1 MNSQADTGGGAAAPS
16 ASGPAAAAPR
26 ATPAGEI
33 DFYVDFTSP
42 YSYLAAE
49 EIGAIGTRYGH
60 RVNWIP
66 VMLGVLFK
74 RTGGIALTSQHPW
87 KSAYFIA
94 DFARSAEFAGV
105 PFRMP
110 ADFPQ
115 ASQNAARALI
125 WLQQTTPERALPFAL
140 GVFRLLFVE
149 DGHINDVDALARIAG
164 ALGIDEAG
172 MRDAV
177 QDPAIKAAL
186 AANIEDAAARR
197 VFGAPTFFI
206 GTEQFWG
213 NDRLAHVEERLRRLA
228 GGRSHKVLLDA
239 ANRRIRTR
247 TIDEARAVHGTPG
260 VVFVDLRDPREL
272 ERDGMIEGA
281 VHAPRGMLEFWI
293 DPASPYYRE
302 VFKPEN
308 EYVLYCAGG
317 LRSALAAQ
325 TCVEMGVLPK
335 VSHVEG
341 GYAAWKAAGGPCVDR
356 AARPGKAG

>member
-1 MNSQADTGGGAAAPS
+1 MTTNATPPRGSTS
-16 ASGPAAAAPR
+16 TAPR

-49 EIGAIGTRYGH
+49 SIGAIAARYGH

-66 VMLGVLFK
+66 VMLGILFK
-74 RTGGIALTSQHPW
+74 VTGGSALTSQHPA
-87 KSAYFIA
+87 KADYFRM
-94 DFARSAEFAGV
+94 DFERSAELAGL

-110 ADFPQ
+110 TAFPQ
-115 ASQNAARALI
+115 ASQNAERVLI
-125 WLQQTTPERALPFAL
+125 WLQRTNPALAPAFSLA
-140 GVFRLLFVE
+140 VFRLIFAD
-149 DGHINDVDALARIAG
+149 DGQIADVDALAKIAG
-164 ALGIDEAG
+164 PLGIDETG
-172 MRDAV
+172 LRNAV
-177 QDPAIKAAL
+177 QDPEIKAAL
-186 AANIEDAAARR
+186 AANNDDAIARN

-206 GTEQFWG
+206 GNEMFWG
-213 NDRLAHVEERLRRLA
+213 NDRLVHVEERLKRLA
-228 GGRSHKVLLDA
+228 GGRSHKVLLDV

-247 TIDEARAVHGTPG
+247 TIEEARAAHGKPG

-272 ERDGMIEGA
+272 EREGMIEGA

-293 DPASPYYRE
+293 DPASPYYRD

-325 TCVEMGVLPK
+325 TCVDMGMLPK

-341 GYAAWKAAGGPCVDR
+341 GYAAWKTAGGPCVDR
-356 AARPGKAG
+356 PAKPAKSASR